1 MPTISEFVAKV
12 KALTIEAGMSE
23 GSVPVTDITKLVNE
37 FVKSIKAELKKK
49 EKKSDTDKKPLNGYM
64 LFCIAKRQSVVDA
77 PENADKPNKEITSI
91 IAQKWRD
98 EKEKNTKEYQTFQQA
113 SAVASQKYK
122 EKKESEPIEK
132 VKKSGKGK
140 KNEASDSSE
149 SKKKREPSAY
159 NVFFSQKTA
168 QLKEE
173 DVASSDIPKI
183 ISTMWKALS
192 VKEKDAF
199 KGQAL
204 TPKKK
209 KEEVAV
215 GAPIKKKAE
224 KKIDDGDEKHETAR
238 TLDFSEADEKK
249 AKNVKNV
256 KKVSGK

>member
-1 MPTISEFVAKV
+1 M
-12 KALTIEAGMSE
+12 
-23 GSVPVTDITKLVNE
+23 
-37 FVKSIKAELKKK
+37 
-49 EKKSDTDKKPLNGYM
+49 
-64 LFCIAKRQSVVDA
+64 
-77 PENADKPNKEITSI
+77 
-91 IAQKWRD
+91 
-98 EKEKNTKEYQTFQQA
+98 
-113 SAVASQKYK
+113 
-122 EKKESEPIEK
+122 
-132 VKKSGKGK
+132 KKSGKGK

-173 DVASSDIPKI
+173 GVASSDIPKI

-224 KKIDDGDEKHETAR
+224 KVEKKDDDETAR
-238 TLDFSEADEKK
+238 KLDFSEAE
-249 AKNVKNV
+249 KNVKNV